1 MKIKFLSLLLV
12 ICLTVGFIPAVGS
25 AETTATEEPTA
36 AATTA
41 PTTSPTTKPATAAP
55 TTKPATTPSTSAPTT
70 KATTPTTAP
79 TTVPTTAP
87 TTAPTGVAD
96 PTAISVSVKLC
107 ETSTPQSYLAVLTAA
122 KGGKP
127 VYATTNSS
135 GTPTLVTNG
144 STPSNNYVKFEYP
157 QNGLPTITL
166 MNAKLRSAG
175 NVLDLSSFDA
185 PVKIVIAGNSTIES
199 TGKCGIFRA
208 SFGDITIVGPKK
220 LTMNCYSSAIAFNV
234 GSYTNSLTLKELT
247 LRATTSANADSYAL
261 LIPAGNLTVD
271 RCNADIVNR
280 AGVAV
285 YLGKGN
291 VNGQGNA
298 TIAHSV
304 FSATSKS
311 TAFYLDGNLAIA
323 SSNVQFSSDFQA
335 ARCTGNLTLNNSTL
349 AMTGHSNTIE
359 TVNVGGDFILHASNA
374 EIIGTKYVAF
384 SDTTLPRTL
393 GEYTVVAGIT
403 RDSTAPYNE
412 ALLNAYQYYYAE
424 SLEQPIEPTTPTG
437 TDPTGTDPTGTD
449 PTGTAPTGT
458 ETDPTG
464 TDPAESFTDP
474 TLFPP
479 LVPTGDPV
487 APPEITTTT
496 APVPTAPASNAS
508 GGNSSLFWILAVLMI
523 LGACG
528 AVAVAILMFRKNANK
543 ESDEE
548 SELVFDEY
556 PQDDLDKKL
565 QEHLDEEPQESLD
578 EVPQEDITE

>member
-12 ICLTVGFIPAVGS
+12 ICLTVGFVPAVGS

-36 AATTA
+36 VATTA

-55 TTKPATTPSTSAPTT
+55 PTKPAATPSTA
-70 KATTPTTAP
+70 TPTTAP

-87 TTAPTGVAD
+87 TTAPTGVTD

-107 ETSTPQSYLAVLTAA
+107 ETGTPQSYLAVLTAA

-127 VYATTNSS
+127 VYATTNNS

-144 STPSNNYVKFEYP
+144 SVPSNNYVKFEYP

-185 PVKIVIAGNSTIES
+185 PVKIVIAGNSTIDS

-220 LTMNCYSSAIAFNV
+220 LTMNCYSSAIAFDV

-271 RCNADIVNR
+271 RSDVDIINR

-285 YLGKGN
+285 YLSKGN

-298 TIAHSV
+298 NISHSV

-323 SSNVQFSSDFQA
+323 SSNAQFSSDSQA
-335 ARCTGNLTLNNSTL
+335 ARCAGNLTLNNSTL

-359 TVNVGGDFILHASNA
+359 TVNVSGDFILHASNV
-374 EIIGTKYVAF
+374 EIIGTKYVVF

-393 GEYTVVAGIT
+393 GEYSIVAGIT

-412 ALLNAYQYYYAE
+412 ALVNAYQYYYAE
-424 SLEQPIEPTTPTG
+424 SLEQLIEPTTPTG
-437 TDPTGTDPTGTD
+437 TDPTGTDPTSTD

-458 ETDPTG
+458 DPTGTAPTG

-479 LVPTGDPV
+479 LAPTGDPV
-487 APPEITTTT
+487 APPEITATT
-496 APVPTAPASNAS
+496 APAPTAPTSNVS
-508 GGNSSLFWILAVLMI
+508 GRNSSLFWILAVLMI

-528 AVAVAILMFRKNANK
+528 AAAVAILMFRKNANK

-548 SELVFDEY
+548 
-556 PQDDLDKKL
+556 PQ
-565 QEHLDEEPQESLD
+565 ETLDEEPQETLD